1 MNQGSDNSLFLRACK
16 REPVERTPVWMMR
29 QAGRYLPE
37 YRAIRQ
43 KTDFLTLC
51 KTPELAA
58 EVSIQPVD
66 IIGVDACII
75 FSDILVVSE
84 AMGMELIVEENKGGP
99 RFPNP
104 IRSKTDIDR
113 LQVPDPTSKLKFVL
127 DAVRLTQ
134 KTLNGRVPLIGFA
147 GSPWT
152 LATYLVEGKGS
163 KNFRY
168 IKELIY
174 TEPKTAHL
182 LLDKLARVV
191 ASYLSAKIEA
201 GAQAVQ
207 IFDTWG
213 GILPPDEF
221 KEFSL
226 RYIEQVMSLL
236 KRNGA
241 PVIVFCKDCN
251 QSLETIADLQ
261 PDVVGLDWTMDIGK
275 ARMMVGSQVAL
286 QGNLDPTALYAGP
299 EIIRKNVVK
308 ILEKFGKGTGHI
320 FNLGHGILPDIP
332 VEHAKAFVQAVKE
345 ESRSFH

>member
-1 MNQGSDNSLFLRACK
+1 MNDLFLRACR
-16 REPVERTPVWMMR
+16 RETVERTPVWMMR

-37 YRAIRQ
+37 YRAIRA

-66 IIGVDACII
+66 ILGVDACII
-75 FSDILVVSE
+75 FSDILVVPE
-84 AMGMELIVEENKGGP
+84 AMGMELVVEENKGGP

-104 IRSKTDIDR
+104 LRSKADIDK
-113 LQVPDPTSKLKFVL
+113 LQAPDPTSKLRFVL
-127 DAVRLTQ
+127 DAVRLTRQ
-134 KTLNGRVPLIGFA
+134 SLNGRVPLIGFS

-152 LATYLVEGKGS
+152 LATYMIEGSAS

-174 TEPKTAHL
+174 SDPKTAHA
-182 LLDKLARVV
+182 LLDKVARTV
-191 ASYLSAKIEA
+191 AAYLNAKIEA

-226 RYIEQVMSLL
+226 RYIEQVLQLL

-241 PVIVFCKDCN
+241 PVIVFCKDCGH
-251 QSLETIADLQ
+251 SLEAIADLK
-261 PDVVGLDWTMDIGK
+261 PDVVGLDWTVDIGK
-275 ARMMVGSQVAL
+275 ARMMVGSYVAL
-286 QGNLDPTALYAGP
+286 QGNLDPTVLYAPP
-299 EIIRKNVVK
+299 EKIRSAVGK
-308 ILEKFGKGTGHI
+308 ILETYGKGPGHI
-320 FNLGHGILPDIP
+320 FNLGHGILPDVP
-332 VEHAKAFVQAVKE
+332 VEHAKAMIQAVQELSK
-345 ESRSFH
+345 RYHG